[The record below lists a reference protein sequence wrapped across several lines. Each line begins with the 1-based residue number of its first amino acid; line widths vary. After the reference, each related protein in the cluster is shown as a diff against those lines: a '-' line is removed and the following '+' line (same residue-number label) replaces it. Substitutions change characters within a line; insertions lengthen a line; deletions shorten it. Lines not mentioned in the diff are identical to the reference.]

1 MLDRIRE
8 ITHMGTHNHDR
19 DEKGDREASLAN
31 SGSQAEVLETL
42 EKKDALVL
50 EATDSAP
57 AAKSQDEG
65 RMVDVVEL
73 GRAVKRERERRK
85 MGLRAVADETGVSAS
100 TLSRIENGT
109 SNPDADNIA
118 RLTKWLKMPMER
130 FMGARDDEQQPIVY
144 FPQEATPDIV
154 EVHLRADRNLTP
166 ESASALA
173 ELFRV
178 AYQQFSRQEKK

>member
-1 MLDRIRE
+1 
-8 ITHMGTHNHDR
+8 MGTHNHDR
-19 DEKGDREASLAN
+19 DEKGDREATLAN
-31 SGSQAEVLETL
+31 SGIQAEVLDQAEVAGQVVG
-42 EKKDALVL
+42 KKDDLVL
-50 EATDSAP
+50 KATDSAP
-57 AAKSQDEG
+57 AAKSHDEG